1 MSKDITDE
9 LISREETS
17 GYSFE
22 KSGVTMEQDI
32 NKLIEELT
40 NVRPDELSAE
50 GLKLFNKINEII
62 DKNKEIEEE
71 NKIIKG
77 NYYTLCADIQM
88 VTSELGFPEDTIIA
102 DEMISMIKD
111 NYIPVSLVEEKIEEY
126 QNNMKL
132 YENETHN
139 IFNENNI
146 RQEVITVLQELLE
159 KR

>member
-9 LISREETS
+9 LIIREETS

-22 KSGVTMEQDI
+22 KENSIEQDI
-32 NKLIEELT
+32 EKVEKLIKKCDECKLNECINCEISWT
-40 NVRPDELSAE
+40 EIDSVR
-50 GLKLFNKINEII
+50 KLI
-62 DKNKEIEEE
+62 DRYKEQ
-71 NKIIKG
+71 NDIIKTA
-77 NYYTLCADIQM
+77 N
-88 VTSELGFPEDTIIA
+88 IA
-102 DEMISMIKD
+102 IKD
-111 NYIPVSLVEEKIEEY
+111 LQEKLENSIPVSLVEEKIEEY

-159 KR
+159 KRK